1 MTDPKTILSFLNE
14 HFNDIKTLYRINQKQ
29 KTISDAEIEKI
40 FKTKQMIDRLK
51 EYEIIDE
58 RESESFVL
66 NQIYQNF
73 ISFLLDDFSLD
84 MPEQIKKYSNSL
96 SDLYDKLKAENN
108 KNDVIDT
115 IDNLINEVS
124 IFESQLQRNINKLIK
139 DSKFIKINKEKLDYS
154 QKMEK
159 TKKLTATYVTPLN
172 VILNEHDESI
182 FSIIKR
188 IIGEA
193 NNHRFSHVDTNLQNK
208 YQVLYGYYSNISD
221 KLLIQNN
228 LLIQEV
234 LPLLDTIKTENEI
247 LSGCI
252 TFLNNDKEYSM
263 PSLLHKRKNTT
274 YSNNAKYDA
283 QNIWEGYQDIDEEII
298 IDKSEP
304 IQDKWFYNKNKY
316 RSILME
322 SLPIDNFYQFIG
334 KELEKT
340 LEKDLQNIESK
351 KFFDLSKLIFEKD
364 IALSYKNH
372 RLDIE
377 LSDVTLSVPSIKIR
391 GIN

>member
-14 HFNDIKTLYRINQKQ
+14 HFDDIKTLYRINQKQ
-29 KTISDAEIEKI
+29 KTISDVEIEKV

-58 RESESFVL
+58 RESGSFVL

-108 KNDVIDT
+108 KNDVIAT
-115 IDNLINEVS
+115 MNNLINEVS
-124 IFESQLQRNINKLIK
+124 RFESQLQRNISKLIK
-139 DSKFIKINKEKLDYS
+139 ESKFIKINKKKLDYA

-159 TKKLTATYVTPLN
+159 TQKMTATYVTPLN

-188 IIGEA
+188 VVGEA
-193 NNHRFSHVDTNLQNK
+193 NNHRFGHSDTNLQNK
-208 YQVLYGYYSNISD
+208 YQVLYRYYSNISD
-221 KLLIQNN
+221 KLLIQNK

-234 LPLLDTIKTENEI
+234 LPLLDTIKTESEV
-247 LSGCI
+247 LGGCI
-252 TFLNNDKEYSM
+252 TFLNNNKEYLV
-263 PSLLHKRKNTT
+263 PRLLHKRRNTT

-283 QNIWEGYQDIDEEII
+283 QNVWEDYQDIDKEII
-298 IDKSEP
+298 IGKSEP
-304 IQDKWFYNKNKY
+304 IQDKWFYDKNKY
-316 RSILME
+316 RKILMK

-334 KELEKT
+334 KELERA
-340 LEKDLQNIESK
+340 LEKNLQSIESK

-364 IALSYKNH
+364 IVVNYKNY
-372 RLDIE
+372 RLNVE
-377 LSDVTLSVPSIKIR
+377 LLDLTLSVPSIEIR
-391 GIN
+391 SMN